1 MSPLIG
7 VVAAFVAFLAWGFG
21 DFAIQ
26 KSVKVVGAV
35 QALFFVGLFGFIGL
49 FPFVWRDIPL
59 LFSKNNISTL
69 LFFTGI
75 ITFGYA
81 VLFFESLNRG
91 KISVVEP
98 VMSFEL
104 PVTVAIG
111 IFLINEKVTDIQL
124 LLIVGIFIG
133 LIFTV
138 VRREPHHWWQFLHKR
153 TLLEKGVILAGIAT
167 ILSGSANVMTGVL
180 SQQSK
185 PLLAIWS
192 IAGFFGLMCL
202 IWMLI
207 QHDVK
212 TSFEHAKKHW
222 KPIVMQGV
230 LDNLAWVAFAAA
242 VTVLPISITIA
253 ITESYIALAAILGI
267 VINKERL
274 QKHQYIGIGI
284 TIVAA
289 VTLAVITER

>member
-7 VVAAFVAFLAWGFG
+7 LVAAFVAFLAWGFG

-26 KSVKVVGAV
+26 RSVKAVGAV
-35 QALFFVGLFGFIGL
+35 QALFFIGLFGFVGL
-49 FPFVWRDIPL
+49 LPFVWRDIPL
-59 LFSKNNISTL
+59 FFSKQNISTL
-69 LFFTGI
+69 LFFAGI
-75 ITFGYA
+75 VTFVYA
-81 VLFFESLNRG
+81 IFFFESLNQG
-91 KISVVEP
+91 KLSVVEP

-111 IFLINEKVTDIQL
+111 ILVINEKLTSWQL
-124 LLIVGIFIG
+124 VLILCVFVG

-138 VRREPHHWWQFLHKR
+138 LRREPRHWWQFFHKR

-167 ILSGSANVMTGVL
+167 ILSGTANVLTGVL

-185 PLLAIWS
+185 PLLSIWGIS
-192 IAGFFGLMCL
+192 SFFGLMCL
-202 IWMLI
+202 IWMLT

-222 KPIVMQGV
+222 KPIVMQGL
-230 LDNLAWVAFAAA
+230 LDNIAWVAYAAA
-242 VTVLPISITIA
+242 VIVLPISITIA

-267 VINKERL
+267 IINKERL
-274 QKHQYIGIGI
+274 QRHQYVGIAI
-284 TIVAA
+284 TLIAA